1 MIVLAYGRHFNL
13 GRGTDLLL
21 RDVAHVRE
29 AGPGAA
35 SLVQE
40 TWLAVWRRLGWA
52 SRGRPS
58 LLSVWGAYFL
68 VLRWVPRGP
77 ERGVSDP
84 TGSGIPLRRF
94 SFLRSLFSLQ
104 GNWE

>member
-13 GRGTDLLL
+13 GRATALVL

-58 LLSVWGAYFL
+58 LLSAL
-68 VLRWVPRGP
+68 
-77 ERGVSDP
+77 
-84 TGSGIPLRRF
+84 
-94 SFLRSLFSLQ
+94 
-104 GNWE
+104 